1 MWRHWRQGSEVQV
14 DAQES
19 FTLFRG
25 VACKVRRVLGQEKI
39 LRKTSLQFQ
48 GQQAEPKVRPE
59 MDRTARTEKLGRV
72 PRKSEWSAVSS
83 AVSGLKKERTE
94 VGFHNCRCMVTFA
107 RIPTEK

>member
-1 MWRHWRQGSEVQV
+1 
-14 DAQES
+14 
-19 FTLFRG
+19 
-25 VACKVRRVLGQEKI
+25 
-39 LRKTSLQFQ
+39 
-48 GQQAEPKVRPE
+48 